1 MKQLIQLGFCAIL
14 AMAVFSCNDQKEGQT
29 NGTKL
34 NKEQARVRYL
44 AIIDSLETKALAKK
58 NEPINSA
65 LGFSLVKFYAEFA
78 DHYAD
83 DPKSPEYLFKAG
95 DISSNL
101 NAAQPAIEYYKK
113 ITEKYPQYEKAPLA
127 LFLQGFIYENQLNDT
142 ASAGKIYREVI
153 GKYPGTQVAKDA
165 AASIQHLGKTP
176 EQLIQEFEK
185 MQGKGA

>member
-1 MKQLIQLGFCAIL
+1 MMQFFRLGFFTVLLL
-14 AMAVFSCNDQKEGQT
+14 AVISC
-29 NGTKL
+29 NGTKEEEANGAKL
-34 NKEQARVRYL
+34 NRVEAKTRYL
-44 AIIDSLETKALAKK
+44 AIIDSLEAKALAKK

-83 DPKSPEYLFKAG
+83 DPKCPEYLFKAG

-101 NAAQPAIEYYKK
+101 NAAQPAIEYYKR
-113 ITEKYPQYEKAPLA
+113 ITEKYPNYEKASLA

-142 ASAGKIYREVI
+142 ASAGKIYRQVMA
-153 GKYPGTQVAKDA
+153 KYPGTQVAKDA
-165 AASIQHLGKTP
+165 EASIRHLGKTP